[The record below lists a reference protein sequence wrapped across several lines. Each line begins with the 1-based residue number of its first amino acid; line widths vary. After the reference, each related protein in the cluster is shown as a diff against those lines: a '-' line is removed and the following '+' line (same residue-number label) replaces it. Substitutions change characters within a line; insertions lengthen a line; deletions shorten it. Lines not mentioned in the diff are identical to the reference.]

1 MNNVKQLR
9 GQLRQVVKEMLP
21 ETLTEQHYESLKKHI
36 DARINEI
43 EKSVKDTMHTI
54 NERHKDTMS
63 YLLREVSVPKA
74 VEPKDQA

>member
-1 MNNVKQLR
+1 MNNAKQLR

-21 ETLTEQHYESLKKHI
+21 ETLTEQHYETLKKHI

-63 YLLREVSVPKA
+63 YLLREVTLPKTT
-74 VEPKDQA
+74 EPTEQK